1 MQQTKQVALDGPAGA
16 GKRSV
21 AKKLAQRL
29 GYIYIDTGAMYRA
42 VAWRVLQKGVSLT
55 DEAALNALLQGIQI
69 TFGPVEEDGRQ
80 QVWCNGADCTEAI
93 RSAEV
98 SNFVSAVSALGPVR
112 QVMVEKQQEIA
123 SGNNVVMDGRDIG
136 TVVLPQAQYKF
147 FLTASLEERARRR
160 MLELTAKGQTVDLKT
175 LQAEIAA
182 RDKKDSERAL
192 APLVQ
197 ASDAMLIDTS
207 DLTFEQVVDKLF
219 ELIIK

>member
-16 GKRSV
+16 GKSSV

-42 VAWRVLQKGVSLT
+42 VAWLVLQKGVSLT

>member
-16 GKRSV
+16 GKSSV

-42 VAWRVLQKGVSLT
+42 VAWLVLQKGVRLT

-80 QVWCNGADCTEAI
+80 QVWCNGTDCTEAI

>member
-16 GKRSV
+16 GKSSV

-42 VAWRVLQKGVSLT
+42 VAWLVLQKGVSLT

-69 TFGPVEEDGRQ
+69 IFGPVEEDGRQ

>member
-16 GKRSV
+16 GKSSV

-42 VAWRVLQKGVSLT
+42 VAWLVLQKGVSLT

-160 MLELTAKGQTVDLKT
+160 MLELTAKGQTVDLQT